1 MSRILYSFR
10 DKHIFRGFTPN
21 GVNPLFFHNFKMLY
35 VMCASSC
42 LNTLKLFRY
51 GIHTPTSA
59 AASILKRFIASR
71 ALGLTR
77 LLLLEVAISFSISF
91 SCFGF
96 LDPLLFFA
104 EHAEVC
110 SAAICN
116 FCKLFFLDSAFCD
129 RFIGHMMLYIRDRTR
144 FRYARG

>member
-1 MSRILYSFR
+1 MISSLLHAVFVGG
-10 DKHIFRGFTPN
+10 DH
-21 GVNPLFFHNFKMLY
+21 LFDHLTADAAGLTGRQITVVALLEVY
-35 VMCASSC
+35 
-42 LNTLKLFRY
+42 
-51 GIHTPTSA
+51 A

-110 SAAICN
+110 GAAICN
-116 FCKLFFLDSAFCD
+116 FCKLFFLDSAFGD
-129 RFIGHMMLYIRDRTR
+129 RFIGHMMLYIRDRKR
-144 FRYARG
+144 FCYARG